1 MKYMVLIY
9 GNQATWD
16 ALSTR
21 MDEVERAHRVLG
33 DELTAS
39 GELVGTQA
47 LSTVGAQ
54 TVRVQDGVP
63 AVTDGPFT
71 EAKELLAGYYLVDCA
86 SRERAVEIAARLPE
100 APYSPIEVR
109 RVMHD
114 DEVFGP
120 AEGRPDKA

>member
-16 ALSTR
+16 ALSGR
-21 MDEVERAHRVLG
+21 MDEVERAHRVLA

-47 LSTVGAQ
+47 LSAVGAQ

-109 RVMHD
+109 RVMAD
-114 DEVFGP
+114 DEIFGP
-120 AEGRPDKA
+120 AKGRPDHA

>member
-16 ALSTR
+16 ALGTR
-21 MDEVERAHRVLG
+21 MDEVEKAHVALYE
-33 DELTAS
+33 ELTAS

-86 SRERAVEIAARLPE
+86 SRDRAVEIAGRLPE

-109 RVMHD
+109 RVMDD

-120 AEGRPDKA
+120 AEGRPDNA

>member
-16 ALSTR
+16 ALGTR
-21 MDEVERAHRVLG
+21 MDEVERAHRAVQE
-33 DELTAS
+33 ELTAS

-47 LSTVGAQ
+47 LSTVGAR

-86 SRERAVEIAARLPE
+86 SRDRAVEIAGRLPE

-109 RVMHD
+109 RVMGD
-114 DEVFGP
+114 DEVFEA
-120 AEGRPDKA
+120 AEGRPDRA